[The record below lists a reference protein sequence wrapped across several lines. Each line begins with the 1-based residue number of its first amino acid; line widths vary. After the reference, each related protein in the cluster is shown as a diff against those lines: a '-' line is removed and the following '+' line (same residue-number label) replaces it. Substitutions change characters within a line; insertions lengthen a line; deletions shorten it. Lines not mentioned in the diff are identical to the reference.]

1 MTREN
6 HYDILTLLAYGGV
19 AEWFKAPVL
28 KTGDSARDRGFESHL
43 LRHIEKRAVAQAT
56 ALFFV
61 QDGPL
66 QAAGMGLP
74 AASPYGV
81 GVRDPWFWRAA
92 QRAAPTDPCGTA
104 VRGQTDAAG
113 AAARPVVLYPPFAR
127 AGVSMPSM
135 GGGLAA
141 HRAAFSFKSIC
152 PWQMVSFGGR
162 RWCMPSGRRHC
173 MERAALATLLFPP
186 PSSLF
191 TLPF

>member
-43 LRHIEKRAVAQAT
+43 LRHLLKKELLPGQQ
-56 ALFFV
+56 LFFCA
-61 QDGPL
+61 GWAL
-66 QAAGMGLP
+66 WEAGMGLP

-81 GVRDPWFWRAA
+81 GVRNPWFWRAA

-104 VRGQTDAAG
+104 VRGQNDAAG

-127 AGVSMPSM
+127 AGVSMRSM

-141 HRAAFSFKSIC
+141 HRAAFSFRSIC

-162 RWCMPSGRRHC
+162 RLMH
-173 MERAALATLLFPP
+173 AL
-186 PSSLF
+186 
-191 TLPF
+191 

>member
-43 LRHIEKRAVAQAT
+43 LRHLLKKELLPGQQ
-56 ALFFV
+56 LFFCA
-61 QDGPL
+61 GWAL
-66 QAAGMGLP
+66 WEAGMGLP

-81 GVRDPWFWRAA
+81 GVRNPWFWRAA

-104 VRGQTDAAG
+104 VRGQNDAAG

-127 AGVSMPSM
+127 AGVSMRSM

-152 PWQMVSFGGR
+152 PWQMVSF
-162 RWCMPSGRRHC
+162 SERRHC
-173 MERAALATLLFPP
+173 MERAALASLLFPLH
-186 PSSLF
+186 SALSNMHE
-191 TLPF
+191 